1 MNGIVKNWFGT
12 AAAVFLLLCLPV
24 SGKAAE
30 TGILEIPVSVLAEGS
45 EPDWDAV
52 YTLEL
57 TALGED
63 CPMPEGSREG
73 AYRMAVKGGSTGTIR
88 LNCDK
93 MGDYGYSLRQI
104 PGKDPACT
112 YDARQFRLHLTVT
125 EEGKTVSIHGP
136 EGETVTDILFRNRWA
151 EPAWVTFSAWSTL
164 DDRTPEEGSF
174 RFLLL
179 GEDGMTVAE
188 SRNQGRNV
196 MFPALRFAREG
207 IRRYEL
213 KEAAVAGDGIIYDRA
228 VYTLT
233 VAVRLEGDYKAE
245 VSILRNG
252 KAYAGMPCFV
262 NYTKDGPPKTGDG
275 IGIWV
280 AGMVLSGIV
289 LAALWK
295 KRYTCLPLGE
305 GGRPKG

>member
-1 MNGIVKNWFGT
+1 MDGIVKKWFG
-12 AAAVFLLLCLPV
+12 AGAAVLLLLSMRLPV
-24 SGKAAE
+24 PVEAAE
-30 TGILEIPVSVLAEGS
+30 SGLLEIPVSVLAEGS

-63 CPMPEGSREG
+63 CPMPEGSRDG

-88 LNCDK
+88 LLGDK
-93 MGDYGYSLRQI
+93 MGNYEYLLRQI
-104 PGKDPACT
+104 PGEDPGCT
-112 YDARQFRLHLTVT
+112 YDDRQFRLRLTVT
-125 EEGKTVSIHGP
+125 EMGETVSAYDP

-151 EPAWVTFSAWSTL
+151 EPAWVTFSAWNTL

-179 GEDGMTVAE
+179 AEDGTTVAE
-188 SRNQGRNV
+188 SRNQGRKAV
-196 MFPALRFAREG
+196 FPALRFAEEG

-213 KEAAVAGDGIIYDRA
+213 KAAAVAGDGITYDRA

-233 VAVRLEGDYKAE
+233 VTVRLEGDYKAE

-252 KAYAGMPCFV
+252 KAWSGTPCFAS
-262 NYTKDGPPKTGDG
+262 YTKGGPPK
-275 IGIWV
+275 
-280 AGMVLSGIV
+280 MN
-289 LAALWK
+289 
-295 KRYTCLPLGE
+295 
-305 GGRPKG
+305 GRKEIYR